1 MLNSLILTT
10 VLATIPVIP
19 AVPTTTHA
27 AIPTDFWQIS
37 PEPYGVTRAI
47 RKSKP
52 RAIVL
57 IHGLMIHP
65 LNGDRAKTPNPHPW
79 QHPTGSLVQGLA
91 PDFDVFGFSY
101 AQTQPIDEP
110 GFLTGLLLGVRVL
123 KSVGYRE
130 IILVGHSA
138 GGIIARNFIE
148 QYPTAGVTKVLTV
161 AAPHRGSGL
170 ARIPFGVP
178 TTQWPF
184 IRSLA
189 PSARESATRTYPP
202 LPAGV
207 EFCCVVCKLRHLSTD
222 TVVATDSQWPEDLQ
236 MQGIPAVV
244 VPVSHMEGVR
254 DEQAVKA
261 IGDLARGKVIRW
273 SRESVMQAR
282 SILFGE

>member
-1 MLNSLILTT
+1 MLQSLLLAASLVAFPVAPATADASIAT
-10 VLATIPVIP
+10 V
-19 AVPTTTHA
+19 
-27 AIPTDFWQIS
+27 PTDFWQIS
-37 PEPYGVTRAI
+37 PEPFGVPQAY
-47 RKSKP
+47 RKTKP

-65 LNGDRAKTPNPHPW
+65 LHGERAKTPNPHPW
-79 QHPTGSLVQGLA
+79 QHPSGALVQGLS

-123 KSVGYRE
+123 KSAGYQE
-130 IILVGHSA
+130 IVLVGHSA
-138 GGIIARNFIE
+138 GGIIARNFVE
-148 QYPTAGVTKVLTV
+148 QFPTAGVTKVLTV

-189 PSARESATRTYPP
+189 PSARESACRAGP
-202 LPAGV
+202 LLPGGV
-207 EFCCVVCKLRHLSTD
+207 EFCCVVCKLRHLATD

-236 MQGIPAVV
+236 AQGIPAVV
-244 VPVSHMEGVR
+244 VPVSHMDAVR
-254 DEQAVKA
+254 DEQAVQA
-261 IGDLARGKVIRW
+261 IRNLARGKVIRW
-273 SRESVMQAR
+273 SRENVLRAR

>member
-1 MLNSLILTT
+1 MLNTL
-10 VLATIPVIP
+10 VLAAILVATPTLTAAP
-19 AVPTTTHA
+19 ASTV
-27 AIPTDFWQIS
+27 PTDFWQIS
-37 PEPYGVTRAI
+37 PEPFGMSQTI

-110 GFLTGLLLGVRVL
+110 GFLTGLLMGVRVL
-123 KSVGYRE
+123 KAAGYRE
-130 IILVGHSA
+130 IVLVGHSA
-138 GGIIARNFIE
+138 GGVIARNFIE

-178 TTQWPF
+178 MTQWPF
-184 IRSLA
+184 IRSLT
-189 PSARESATRTYPP
+189 PSARESACRTGPP
-202 LPAGV
+202 LPQGI

-222 TVVATDSQWPEDLQ
+222 TVVATESQWPEDLQ
-236 MQGIPAVV
+236 AQGIPAVV
-244 VPVSHMEGVR
+244 VPVSHMDAVR
-254 DEQAVKA
+254 DEQAVHA
-261 IGDLARGKVIRW
+261 IHNLARGKVIRW
-273 SRESVMQAR
+273 DQNSVLRAR